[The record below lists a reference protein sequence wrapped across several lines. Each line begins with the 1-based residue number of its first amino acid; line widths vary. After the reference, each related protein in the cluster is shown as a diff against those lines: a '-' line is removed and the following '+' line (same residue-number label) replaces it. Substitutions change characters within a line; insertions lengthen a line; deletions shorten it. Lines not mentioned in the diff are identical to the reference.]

1 MHCADQLPDRHI
13 LGNQLVLVGFFI
25 QVKAPATGTGSLHFT
40 VAYGG
45 ARFCID
51 SMAGNIG
58 MYWFNDSQ
66 IGSELE
72 TTTSARSMSAGELM
86 ICDIMCG

>member
-1 MHCADQLPDRHI
+1 
-13 LGNQLVLVGFFI
+13 
-25 QVKAPATGTGSLHFT
+25 
-40 VAYGG
+40 
-45 ARFCID
+45 
-51 SMAGNIG
+51 MAGNIG

-72 TTTSARSMSAGELM
+72 TTTSARSISVGELM